1 MVLLYSK
8 YNIGDHMTYTTEC
21 TVDNAGNE
29 HYNIQFVTSDNQR
42 YYYATGFKNNE
53 LIKKIKETRKHVN
66 IEGGFVIS
74 CHVVSDSS
82 IVEVNK

>member
-1 MVLLYSK
+1 
-8 YNIGDHMTYTTEC
+8 MTYTTEY

-53 LIKKIKETRKHVN
+53 LIKKIQETRKK
-66 IEGGFVIS
+66 VIIKNGYAFPKQK
-74 CHVVSDSS
+74 VKK
-82 IVEVNK
+82 ENNQ

>member
-1 MVLLYSK
+1 
-8 YNIGDHMTYTTEC
+8 MTYTTEH

-53 LIKKIKETRKHVN
+53 LIKKIKETRKK
-66 IEGGFVIS
+66 VIIKNGYAFPKQK
-74 CHVVSDSS
+74 VKK
-82 IVEVNK
+82 ENNQ